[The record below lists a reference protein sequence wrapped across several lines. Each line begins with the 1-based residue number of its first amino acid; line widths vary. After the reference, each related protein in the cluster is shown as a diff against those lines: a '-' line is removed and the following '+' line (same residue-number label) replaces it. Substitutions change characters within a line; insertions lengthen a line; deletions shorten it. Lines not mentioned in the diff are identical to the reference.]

1 MQRRGEYIA
10 VRKLFDALGGLA
22 THIEAEAPQFS
33 YFYDIALGQFV
44 GNKARECT
52 DNAEYIASRDGRDLT
67 DERDKIFE
75 TRGGTRFGLSDNNF
89 FGIRFV
95 EVKGS
100 TDHTIIYR
108 HNFCCN
114 K

>member
-1 MQRRGEYIA
+1 M
-10 VRKLFDALGGLA
+10 RKFFDALGSLA
-22 THIEAEAPQFS
+22 THIEAKAPQFS

-44 GNKARECT
+44 GNEARECA

-75 TRGGTRFGLSDNNF
+75 TRGCTRFGLSDNNF

-108 HNFCCN
+108 HNFCWN